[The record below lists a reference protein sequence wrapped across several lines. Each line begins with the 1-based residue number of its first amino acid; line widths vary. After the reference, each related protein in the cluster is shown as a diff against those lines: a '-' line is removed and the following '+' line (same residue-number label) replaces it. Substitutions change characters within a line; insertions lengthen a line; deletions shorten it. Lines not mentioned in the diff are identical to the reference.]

1 MKFSWAGLND
11 AYQRKR
17 LEDRADK
24 EREQEI
30 ALARENTL
38 LELGLT
44 RTRDRAKF
52 RSSEPYKEAAEA
64 VIKLE
69 KRLEDVTFA
78 DDTQK
83 NFFEKLKTDPFAVKE
98 VFDFIEEQETEYSN
112 SVKLL
117 DLPLMI
123 DIVTS
128 NAPVNQQIDII
139 GQITSQSYVGEEGK
153 QNFIDMAS
161 K

>member
-52 RSSEPYKEAAEA
+52 RSSQPYQEAAES
-64 VIKLE
+64 VLKLE
-69 KRLEDVTFA
+69 ERLKDITFV

-83 NFFEKLKTDPFAVKE
+83 NFFDKLKTDK
-98 VFDFIEEQETEYSN
+98 
-112 SVKLL
+112 KLN
-117 DLPLMI
+117 
-123 DIVTS
+123 IVTLL
-128 NAPVNQQIDII
+128 
-139 GQITSQSYVGEEGK
+139 
-153 QNFIDMAS
+153 NFLIFLL
-161 K
+161 